1 MEVAGDTSR
10 GTVGAGLRPLCQV
23 HTVEPSY
30 LPDFRVYK
38 YSIER
43 KRQVPIWTLAQTGF
57 CSPSR
62 TDTLRKGSSYTLS
75 REAGMRLMWESAH
88 LTVIRR

>member
-1 MEVAGDTSR
+1 MEVAGDTSH
-10 GTVGAGLRPLCQV
+10 GTVDAGLCSLCQV

-30 LPDFRVYK
+30 LPGFRVYT

-43 KRQVPIWTLAQTGF
+43 KRQVPTWTLAQTGQ
-57 CSPSR
+57 
-62 TDTLRKGSSYTLS
+62 TLRKGSSYTPS
-75 REAGMRLMWESAH
+75 WETGTRLMWESAH